1 MLNALILELKL
12 LDDNAADNAMT
23 LDGYPSTGVPT
34 CADSKLLT
42 GLARETF
49 GFGEP
54 PHSHSLDF
62 RLFSLP

>member
-1 MLNALILELKL
+1 
-12 LDDNAADNAMT
+12 MT

-49 GFGEP
+49 GFGELSRAVHRP
-54 PHSHSLDF
+54 LSLS
-62 RLFSLP
+62 FSLSFSFFCFAIMLFYV